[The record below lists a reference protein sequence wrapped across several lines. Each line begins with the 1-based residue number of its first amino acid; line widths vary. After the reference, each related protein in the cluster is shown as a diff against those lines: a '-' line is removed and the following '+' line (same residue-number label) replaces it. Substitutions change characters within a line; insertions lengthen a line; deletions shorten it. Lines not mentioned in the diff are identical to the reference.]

1 MRNIIH
7 VSDNSYVVFLFP
19 SNNNKIK
26 KQAKLAESVL
36 VKSELRKNVI
46 NLTWEDLLKAI
57 DSNALVSERLEKQMQ
72 DFKDKYKIVP

>member
-26 KQAKLAESVL
+26 KQAEFAKSFL